1 MSGASDALP
10 APADAEGTSGRS
22 VATGWHRWV
31 PWVLVVLAAL
41 IALAAGLNLWV
52 KRQALNTD
60 HWTNASS
67 QLLANPDIRNAIS
80 VYMVDQLYEKVDVGQ
95 ALEERLPPAA
105 KPLGPTLATALEPA
119 LIQLANNVLAR
130 PRFQQLWENANRR
143 AHTLLMAVLDGKHDL
158 LVSTNGNVVLDLGP
172 LLDQFVEQTGF
183 GERIVQKI
191 PPDAG
196 QIVVMKGNQLDAAR
210 KSVKVIRVMSFFL
223 SFLVLALFA
232 LAVYIARGRRRTI
245 LLAAGSSM
253 VIVGLILLVI
263 RRLAGRYLVDALA
276 SNADAKHPVSAVW
289 AIGTELLRNV
299 GINALIYGLL
309 VVLAAWIA
317 GPSRPAVALRRFSA
331 PTMRDRP
338 VVVFGLVA
346 LVLLIV
352 LLSGPDRRSADLSAA
367 RPLRIGLR
375 RHRGVTSTD
384 GARVPRRDRGRGA
397 MTDLRPT

>member
-1 MSGASDALP
+1 VSGASDAP
-10 APADAEGTSGRS
+10 PVPADAERTSDRS
-22 VATGWHRWV
+22 VATGWHRWL
-31 PWVLVVLAAL
+31 PWVLVVLAAI
-41 IALAAGLNLWV
+41 IALASALNLWV
-52 KRQALNTD
+52 KRQALSTD
-60 HWTNASS
+60 HWTDASS
-67 QLLANPDIRNAIS
+67 QLLANPEIRNAVS
-80 VYMVDQLYEKVDVGQ
+80 VYMVNQLYAKVDVGQ
-95 ALEERLPPAA
+95 ALEERLPPPT
-105 KPLGPTLATALEPA
+105 KPIAQPLATALEPA
-119 LIQLANNVLAR
+119 LIQLANTILAR

-143 AHTLLMAVLDGKHDL
+143 AHTLLMAVLDGKHEL

-196 QIVVMKGNQLDAAR
+196 QIVVMKGNQLDVAR

-223 SFLVLALFA
+223 SFLVLALFV

-253 VIVGLILLVI
+253 VVVGLIVLVI
-263 RRLAGRYLVDALA
+263 RRLAGRYLVDSLV

-299 GINALIYGLL
+299 GINALILGIL

-317 GPSRPAVALRRFSA
+317 GPSRPAVGLRRFSA

-352 LLSGPDRRSADLSAA
+352 LLSGPTDGQRIYPLLVLFGFALVGTEVLRRQTAREFPGETVAA
-367 RPLRIGLR
+367 RP
-375 RHRGVTSTD
+375 
-384 GARVPRRDRGRGA
+384 
-397 MTDLRPT
+397 